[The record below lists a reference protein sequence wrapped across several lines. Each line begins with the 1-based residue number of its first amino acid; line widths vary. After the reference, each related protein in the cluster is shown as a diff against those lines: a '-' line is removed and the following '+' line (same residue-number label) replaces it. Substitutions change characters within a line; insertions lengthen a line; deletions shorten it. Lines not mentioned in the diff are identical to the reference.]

1 MLAFDFTA
9 WYAWIA
15 YIAAAYLFWTAVAEK
30 GHQHLRWLAKRFR
43 RPDSAAGADRSST
56 TDEAEV
62 SPASFD
68 FFFETEA
75 IDGGIL
81 ANERV
86 FLENVTV
93 WLVVHNDGPTAD
105 FTARAW
111 DIAGVPESWQPY
123 ALRQVVWE
131 GTNSSRAEI
140 EGYGGEK
147 RLALANVAREPRAF
161 WFNTTQLGSPMAGN
175 QDLLYERVSTTV
187 DHEYDFTL
195 EVVNL
200 ASGVKRSERARL
212 VLPGGGQMPICEFS
226 DEATIPA

>member
-9 WYAWIA
+9 WYAWLA
-15 YIAAAYLFWTAVAEK
+15 YIGAAYLFWTAVGEK
-30 GHQHLRWLAKRFR
+30 GHQHLRWLKRRFQHA
-43 RPDSAAGADRSST
+43 DSA
-56 TDEAEV
+56 DEAVGTLSADEADGHLV
-62 SPASFD
+62 PLD

-86 FLENVTV
+86 FLQNVAV
-93 WLVVHNDGPTAD
+93 WLVVRNDGPTAE

-111 DIAGVPESWQPY
+111 DIAGVPENWQPY

-131 GTNSSRAEI
+131 GTSSSRAEI
-140 EGYGGEK
+140 DGYGGEK

-175 QDLLYERVSTTV
+175 QDLLYERVSATL

-200 ASGVKRSERARL
+200 TSGEKRSKRARL
-212 VLPGGGQMPICEFS
+212 VLPASGLMPTCDLR
-226 DEATIPA
+226 DE